1 MIIMPEFIL
10 TVLALLAQLAA
21 VFCRERVNL
30 IVKIT
35 IMVLM
40 FLMLVLVLLLGSHGM
55 GCNGSFV
62 SNFGTSFYKLLV
74 LGFTIMSIVI
84 YYEFC
89 KISAVNIRMEYIT
102 LLLFSTVGVFLSIS
116 SRNLLLL
123 FCGLE
128 LTALA
133 GYALAGFNLDIKSA
147 EAAVKYFVLGALL
160 SCITLLGMSFLYG
173 FAGSLDFK
181 VIFEMFNNAAQLP
194 NIGIIIGAVLM
205 LSGLL
210 FKFSAAPLHMWT
222 PDVYEGS
229 SVTTVTYFVTA
240 QKIGVLFVLLNILTL
255 MIGEYPQITVSLIKI
270 VAIFSMV
277 IGSLGAIMQKSIK
290 RLMAYSTI
298 LNVGYVLMGISL
310 SLHNVAGILSAIVYM
325 VIYII
330 AALGF
335 FACLIALLG
344 KNAEEATFDDI
355 SGIATNRKAIAAAIA
370 VMMFSMIG
378 LPPLAGFFGKYY
390 IFYQAIKQQEIM
402 LAVIG
407 MMSSIIASYYYL
419 KIVRSMY
426 FADNIKQI
434 EIIPTSNGLL
444 FITCLVVTFL
454 LLFSL
459 FAANYLELLTA

>member
-1 MIIMPEFIL
+1 MMIIPEFIL
-10 TVLALLAQLAA
+10 TALALLAQVAA
-21 VFCRERVNL
+21 VFYRERVNL
-30 IVKIT
+30 IVKVT
-35 IMVLM
+35 IVVLI
-40 FLMLVLVLLLGSHGM
+40 FLMLVLVVLLGSHGI

-62 SNFGTSFYKLLV
+62 SSVVTSFYKLLV
-74 LGFTIMSIVI
+74 LGFTIMSIII

-89 KISAVNIRMEYIT
+89 KISALNVRMEYIT
-102 LLLFSTVGVFLSIS
+102 LLLFSMLGIFLSIS

-128 LTALA
+128 LTALT
-133 GYALAGFNLDIKSA
+133 GYALAGFSLDIKSA

-181 VIFEMFNNAAQLP
+181 VIVAMFNNAVQIP
-194 NIGIIIGAVLM
+194 NIGIVIGAVLM

-229 SVTTVTYFVTA
+229 SVTTVAYFATA

-255 MIGEYPQITVSLIKI
+255 MIGEYPQITGSLIKI

-310 SLHNVAGILSAIVYM
+310 QNVAGILSAIIYM

-344 KNAEEATFDDI
+344 KNAEEATFDNI

-390 IFYQAIKQQEIM
+390 IFYQAIKQQEIV

-407 MMSSIIASYYYL
+407 MISSIIASYYYL

-426 FADNIKQI
+426 FADNIKQT

-459 FAANYLELLTA
+459 LLLII